1 MVKVEDTDID
11 EKELGR
17 RKSFT
22 NNNSA
27 NATNGVD

>member
-1 MVKVEDTDID
+1 MVKVEDTDMD
-11 EKELGR
+11 EKELER

-22 NNNSA
+22 NDKSA

>member
-1 MVKVEDTDID
+1 MVKVEDIDID
-11 EKELGR
+11 EKELER
-17 RKSFT
+17 RKSFA

>member
-11 EKELGR
+11 EKELER
-17 RKSFT
+17 RQFFA